1 MSRNIVLM
9 VFAALVSGV
18 PAATTHAQRAPKVG
32 EISANELYQLVQQRA
47 QQVEDARQAGTAP
60 APANFVIVDV
70 REPAEYRVS
79 MIPGAI
85 PKSEFEKNI
94 NAYASMT
101 VIPYCT
107 LGGRSSRYAEQLAA
121 KGYQVI
127 NFRESIIGWCRAKLP
142 LVTPDGQ
149 ATQRVHTN
157 GASEKLPEEYR
168 PVK

>member
-1 MSRNIVLM
+1 MSRNVGLM
-9 VFAALVSGV
+9 ILAALVWMV
-18 PAATTHAQRAPKVG
+18 PAGTTHAQRASQVG
-32 EISANELYQLVQQRA
+32 EISATELYQLVQQRA
-47 QQVEDARQAGTAP
+47 QQVEDARQAGIEP

-85 PKSEFEKNI
+85 PKAEFEKNI
-94 NAYASMT
+94 KAYAGKT

-107 LGGRSSRYAEQLAA
+107 LGGRSSQYAEQLAA
-121 KGYQVI
+121 KGYPVV

-149 ATQRVHTN
+149 ATQRVHAN
-157 GASEKLPEEYR
+157 GAGDKLPKEYR
-168 PVK
+168 PVN

>member
-1 MSRNIVLM
+1 MSRNIVLTIL
-9 VFAALVSGV
+9 ATLSWIV
-18 PAATTHAQRAPKVG
+18 PAATTHAQQALQVG

-47 QQVEDARQAGTAP
+47 RQVEDARQAGTTP
-60 APANFVIVDV
+60 APAHFVIVDV
-70 REPAEYRVS
+70 RDPAEYRVS

-94 NAYASMT
+94 QAYSGMT

-121 KGYQVI
+121 KGYQVV

-149 ATQRVHTN
+149 TTNRVHAN
-157 GASEKLPEEYR
+157 GAGDKLPKEYR
-168 PVK
+168 PVD